1 MKEKENENWS
11 DKNIVRTF
19 RALEAIAGFLWR
31 INFIIIIVVVV
42 VVVLCRVVVRCV
54 VSFRYCRFD

>member
-11 DKNIVRTF
+11 DKNIIRTF

-42 VVVLCRVVVRCV
+42 LCRVVVRCV

>member
-31 INFIIIIVVVV
+31 INFIIIV